1 MSSQRQSPGNGWT
14 GRLCDCLK
22 LAPSLGWLVMSVFA
36 FPAYLAMGWY
46 TPTILSVLSSALALG
61 FAYEIL
67 TYHRR
72 YKYVV
77 AGEYLLGWEKKKTEY
92 PTVKIALISSLLA
105 LLVLFTV
112 LLLYTFYAYIQ
123 PCDARYNKDGSN
135 TTTSCP
141 VKLRAAPCNGRCE
154 GCETDPDCKE
164 WTSYMM
170 EHEWLTNMCPPPK
183 DSYVGDATFSCAADG
198 YWMLCTC
205 LIGALWLVS
214 VVITAQRVANATPM
228 GMDRISVLAV

>member
-36 FPAYLAMGWY
+36 FPAYLVRPPSSSRSQSTCTSWQPIVKLVGLKLPAPVTCARARCSEPQAMGWY

-77 AGEYLLGWEKKKTEY
+77 AGEYLLGWEKKVRR
-92 PTVKIALISSLLA
+92 PR
-105 LLVLFTV
+105 
-112 LLLYTFYAYIQ
+112 
-123 PCDARYNKDGSN
+123 AR
-135 TTTSCP
+135 P
-141 VKLRAAPCNGRCE
+141 
-154 GCETDPDCKE
+154 
-164 WTSYMM
+164 
-170 EHEWLTNMCPPPK
+170 
-183 DSYVGDATFSCAADG
+183 
-198 YWMLCTC
+198 
-205 LIGALWLVS
+205 
-214 VVITAQRVANATPM
+214 
-228 GMDRISVLAV
+228 